1 MLVFLIIVSLILN
14 IVAMLAIVI
23 LFLRQ
28 NKLLQ
33 VEGNQKK
40 AIKEME
46 MLINSYL
53 LEMKDENEDF
63 IRKVKEI
70 QDEKRN
76 FPVESSSSKTV
87 DPPLSLNQEM
97 ETAQNSETEKS
108 EFITEAFVPSVKL
121 EKTVNLQA
129 VKAYQQH
136 SQKKQDASS
145 SAQAIENKEQRKSML
160 DMKHALSLVEKRKI
174 KQTEALIQ
182 DSLLTQVM
190 IMKKE
195 GISEKEIA
203 QKLKKGKTEIELLLK
218 FRENK

>member
-14 IVAMLAIVI
+14 IVATLAIVI

-33 VEGNQKK
+33 VEDNQKK

-63 IRKVKEI
+63 IRRVKEM

-76 FPVESSSSKTV
+76 FPVESSSSKMV
-87 DPPLSLNQEM
+87 GPPLSLNQEM
-97 ETAQNSETEKS
+97 EAVQNSEAEES
-108 EFITEAFVPSVKL
+108 EFIKEAFEPAVKL
-121 EKTVNLQA
+121 EKTVSLQA

-136 SQKKQDASS
+136 SQKKQVASS
-145 SAQAIENKEQRKSML
+145 STQAIENNEQRKSIL
-160 DMKHALSLVEKRKI
+160 DIKHALSLAEKRKT
-174 KQTEALIQ
+174 KETEALIQ

-195 GISEKEIA
+195 GISEKEMA

>member
-33 VEGNQKK
+33 VEDNQKK

-63 IRKVKEI
+63 IRRVKEM

-76 FPVESSSSKTV
+76 FPVESSSSKMV
-87 DPPLSLNQEM
+87 GPPLSLNQEM
-97 ETAQNSETEKS
+97 EAVQNSEAEES
-108 EFITEAFVPSVKL
+108 EFIKEAFEPAVKL
-121 EKTVNLQA
+121 EKTVSLQA

-136 SQKKQDASS
+136 SQKKQAASS
-145 SAQAIENKEQRKSML
+145 STQAIENNEQRKSIL
-160 DMKHALSLVEKRKI
+160 DIKHALSLAEKRKT
-174 KQTEALIQ
+174 KETEALIQ

-195 GISEKEIA
+195 GISEKEMA

>member
-1 MLVFLIIVSLILN
+1 MNII
-14 IVAMLAIVI
+14 AMLAIVI

-33 VEGNQKK
+33 VEENQKK

-46 MLINSYL
+46 LLINSYL
-53 LEMKDENEDF
+53 LEMKDENEHF
-63 IRKVKEI
+63 IREVKKI
-70 QDEKRN
+70 KDEKQN
-76 FPVESSSSKTV
+76 FSVESFSSKPV
-87 DPPLSLNQEM
+87 DLPLSHEPEVVHNSEM
-97 ETAQNSETEKS
+97 EKIELTR
-108 EFITEAFVPSVKL
+108 EALDLSSQL
-121 EKTVNLQA
+121 EKTVSLQA

-136 SQKKQDASS
+136 TQKKQEVSIPP
-145 SAQAIENKEQRKSML
+145 QAIENKEQRKSIL
-160 DMKHALSLVEKRKI
+160 DMKQALSLAEKGKT

-182 DSLLTQVM
+182 DSLLTQVL

-195 GISEKEIA
+195 GISEKEMA

>member
-33 VEGNQKK
+33 VEDNQKK

-63 IRKVKEI
+63 IRRVKEM

-76 FPVESSSSKTV
+76 FPVESSSSKMV
-87 DPPLSLNQEM
+87 GPPLSLNQEM
-97 ETAQNSETEKS
+97 EAVQNSEAEES
-108 EFITEAFVPSVKL
+108 EFIKEAFEPAVKL
-121 EKTVNLQA
+121 GKTVSLQA

-136 SQKKQDASS
+136 SQKKQAASS
-145 SAQAIENKEQRKSML
+145 STQAIENNEQRKSIL
-160 DMKHALSLVEKRKI
+160 DIKHALSLAEKRKT
-174 KQTEALIQ
+174 KETEALIQ

-195 GISEKEIA
+195 GISEKEMA